1 MTRTGR
7 IAFGVT
13 AALAAFGVV
22 LNLVIVILGLYSSPP
37 ADQYLL
43 GNNPEGAAGAVSRVI
58 DFFSYFTILSNIV
71 VILVCTLLALDRA
84 RPTPVM
90 RALRMDSL
98 MMISVTGLVFALVLA
113 PSFHPDGLEYVTN
126 TLEHYVTPIL
136 TVVTWLI
143 WGPRAWLRLSSVFTA
158 LVIPV
163 IWLAYTFVRGTVIH
177 AFPYGFLAVDELG
190 WGQALAN
197 VAGVLM
203 VGIVLGL
210 VFWGLD
216 VLLSRRA
223 VRAGS

>member
-13 AALAAFGVV
+13 AGLSAFGVT
-22 LNLVIVILGLYSSPP
+22 LNLITVALGMYQQAPKDP
-37 ADQYLL
+37 YLL
-43 GNNPEGAAGAVSRVI
+43 GNNPEGAAGLVSRVV
-58 DFFSYFTILSNIV
+58 DYFSYFTILSNIV
-71 VILVCTLLALDRA
+71 VIIVCTLLALGRA

-126 TLEHYVTPIL
+126 PLHHYVTPIL
-136 TVVTWLI
+136 AVATWLV
-143 WGPRAWLRLSSVFTA
+143 WGPRGWLRLSSVFTA

-163 IWLAYTFVRGTVIH
+163 IWLAYTFLRGAVIH

-190 WGQALAN
+190 WGRALVN
-197 VAGVLM
+197 VAGVLV

-210 VFWGLD
+210 AFWGLD
-216 VLLSRRA
+216 VLLSRGT
-223 VRAGS
+223 VRDAS